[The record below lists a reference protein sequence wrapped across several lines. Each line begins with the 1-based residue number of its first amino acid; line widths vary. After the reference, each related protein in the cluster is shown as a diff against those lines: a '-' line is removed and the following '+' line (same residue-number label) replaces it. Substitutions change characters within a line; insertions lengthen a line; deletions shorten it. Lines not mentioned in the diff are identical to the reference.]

1 MPGLFYFATMALMTP
16 APIKPAIP
24 FSTFAS
30 IDIRV
35 GTIAKI
41 EEVPRSDKL
50 LRLTVDFGDH
60 TRRILAGLKA
70 ERANPAEL
78 EGRQALFVVN
88 LEPRPMM
95 GEVSEGM
102 LFDLGYADGVVPA
115 LAVPER
121 AVPNGTRAG

>member
-24 FSTFAS
+24 FSTFSS

-60 TRRILAGLKA
+60 SRRILAWLKA